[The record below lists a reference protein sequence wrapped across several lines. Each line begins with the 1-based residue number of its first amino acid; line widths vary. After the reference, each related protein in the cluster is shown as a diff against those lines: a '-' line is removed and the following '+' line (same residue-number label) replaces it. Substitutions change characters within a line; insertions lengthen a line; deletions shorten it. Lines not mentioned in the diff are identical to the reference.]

1 MLEVPPE
8 KSEVEVSFDVTTSA
22 AAGRWPLV
30 AVATDTDLT
39 LSRDGSWPYYDKNET
54 GTHVLNWTCT
64 PITYLEILPPAVPAS
79 K

>member
-64 PITYLEILPPAVPAS
+64 PITYLEILPPAAAAS